1 MKVLNYIVI
10 GIIGLMFAWI
20 IILLIDK
27 RTTAN
32 DYDNLRFKTLQK
44 LDSVRTHYRQLIAE
58 DSITFIHYQ
67 RARMEAERMK
77 LEAKIWQ
84 KRYERE
90 KNKPVRRYTDSQ
102 LDSIMGTIR

>member
-1 MKVLNYIVI
+1 MKVLNYI
-10 GIIGLMFAWI
+10 IIGVLLTLIAVMFVDRVTDA
-20 IILLIDK
+20 DK
-27 RTTAN
+27 YE
-32 DYDNLRFKTLQK
+32 DLKLQTLQK
-44 LDSVRTHYRQLIAE
+44 LDSVRAHYRQLIAE

-67 RARMEAERMK
+67 RERMETERMK

-84 KRYERE
+84 TRYERE